1 MKTTVMS
8 LHSPFKILNQLTDF
22 YEIQFDVIRV
32 ETSLAGYSVSYTWKK
47 HGRPKMGSALAPL
60 DSFIQP
66 HF

>member
-8 LHSPFKILNQLTDF
+8 LHSPFKLLKQLTDSS
-22 YEIQFDVIRV
+22 EIRCDVILV
-32 ETSLAGYSVSYTWKK
+32 ETSLAGYSIPYTWKQ
-47 HGRPKMGSALAPL
+47 HGRSKMGSALALL